1 MAKLTVAGLRYDML
15 SVTADFVKTI
25 SPPVWVCEYIWQ
37 GGSLI
42 RDLIYLTLHI
52 LSRVQTPLATQAR
65 LTEECGEVDQIM
77 PENDNYWLSWLR
89 SSFHTN
95 YCFVM
100 GRDCKGMWGRGE
112 ISPVLLKTLDYNW
125 QVTVCLFTWWVDYSL
140 PWLPLSSPEYL
151 EDLNLQ
157 LLAVISVTR
166 SLTELAHCSSHIHK
180 VTDSLSIFPSYICK
194 GLADSTVSVPSC
206 HLLFR

>member
-77 PENDNYWLSWLR
+77 PENDNYWLSR
-89 SSFHTN
+89 PHSSFHTN

-100 GRDCKGMWGRGE
+100 ERNCEGLGGWGE
-112 ISPVLLKTLDYNW
+112 ISPALLKTFDYNW
-125 QVTVCLFTWWVDYSL
+125 QVTVCLFRWWVDYSL
-140 PWLPLSSPEYL
+140 PRLPQFYLIFLTSSIIGCNFRDEILDRISERLLPHPQGDRHTLYL
-151 EDLNLQ
+151 
-157 LLAVISVTR
+157 
-166 SLTELAHCSSHIHK
+166 
-180 VTDSLSIFPSYICK
+180 SYICK
-194 GLADSTVSVPSC
+194 GLADNPLYVPP
-206 HLLFR
+206 FI